1 MEIDRNYFRNLFIQI
16 THNIKNVNIITII
29 TLVIISILILSG
41 VNINK
46 DFFFLGKLVTLII
59 ISYSFYRNITRTY
72 ELSTSIPTLFT
83 SPELRPMQNE
93 VIMNYIY
100 SFMLLF
106 IVIFL
111 FISLFQ

>member
-46 DFFFLGKLVTLII
+46 DFFF
-59 ISYSFYRNITRTY
+59 RNFFAPSNFVPPVF
-72 ELSTSIPTLFT
+72 EAVFEPGA
-83 SPELRPMQNE
+83 E
-93 VIMNYIY
+93 VFIY
-100 SFMLLF
+100 S
-106 IVIFL
+106 II
-111 FISLFQ
+111 

>member
-46 DFFFLGKLVTLII
+46 DFFF
-59 ISYSFYRNITRTY
+59 
-72 ELSTSIPTLFT
+72 
-83 SPELRPMQNE
+83 
-93 VIMNYIY
+93 
-100 SFMLLF
+100 
-106 IVIFL
+106 
-111 FISLFQ
+111 